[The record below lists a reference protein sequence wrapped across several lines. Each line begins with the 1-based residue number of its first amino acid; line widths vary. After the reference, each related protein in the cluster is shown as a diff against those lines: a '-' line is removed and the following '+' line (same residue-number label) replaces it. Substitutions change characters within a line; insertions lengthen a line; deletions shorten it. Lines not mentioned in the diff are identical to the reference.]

1 MDFLKTKFDLS
12 GKVVVIADGL
22 DARGLKYAEAV
33 ALSGGNPVILGNN
46 QEGID
51 CALNYLNKKCKVS
64 SLGFVVDLL
73 DKAQLLETIKSIMKS
88 LKKVDVL
95 INNYTCRGKK
105 ISPGEKGYFNCPED
119 YPLELWEH
127 YIKQN
132 INTVFLVS
140 QQFGKIMIEGG
151 KGVILNIVPA
161 EAIEGLNPRKYSSSS
176 NDIDKIMMPP
186 IHYPVAKASIIN
198 FTRFLATYWAQKDI
212 RVNCLVTGD
221 LNTDKSEYP
230 VVNPDYIP
238 LSRLA
243 SPEELS
249 GAVVYMISDASSY
262 MTGSIVV
269 ADGGLTCW

>member
-12 GKVVVIADGL
+12 GRVVVIADGL

-51 CALNYLNKKCKVS
+51 RALNYLNNKDDAP

-73 DKAQLLETIKSIMKS
+73 DKTQLLETIKSIIESM
-88 LKKVDVL
+88 KKVDVL

-105 ISPGEKGYFNCPED
+105 ILPDEKGYFNRPED

-127 YIKQN
+127 YIKHN

-140 QQFGKIMIEGG
+140 QQFGKTMVEGG
-151 KGVILNIVPA
+151 KGVILNIVSA

-176 NDIDKIMMPP
+176 NDINTTIMPP

-198 FTRFLATYWAQKDI
+198 FTRFLATYWAQKNI

-221 LNTDKSEYP
+221 LKADESEYP
-230 VVNPDYIP
+230 VVNPEYIP
-238 LSRLA
+238 LNRLA
-243 SPEELS
+243 NPEEFS
-249 GAVVYMISDASSY
+249 GAVLYMISDASSY
-262 MTGSIVV
+262 MTGAIVV
-269 ADGGLTCW
+269 VDGGLTCW